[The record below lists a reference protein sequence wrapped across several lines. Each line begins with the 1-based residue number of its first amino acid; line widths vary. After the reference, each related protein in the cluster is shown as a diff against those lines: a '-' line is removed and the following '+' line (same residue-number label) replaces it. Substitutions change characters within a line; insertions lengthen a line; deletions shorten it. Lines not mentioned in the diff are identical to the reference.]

1 MKYDYAEMKMTI
13 PMDYFLDMFIGH
25 YDAEKLDAN
34 YILDEHK
41 WHYFDNQWTYD
52 NYIIEMQD
60 YMYTLKDY
68 YLSIWKLKTIIEE
81 ITGDVIAN
89 EFMENI
95 VAFIMTLRFFGIEH
109 INFRISE
116 EVDGKWMNKQEVN
129 NGRRKYPVSKKI
141 F

>member
-1 MKYDYAEMKMTI
+1 MRYDYVEMNMTI
-13 PMDYFLDMFIGH
+13 PMDYFIDMFIGH

-41 WHYFDNQWTYD
+41 WYYYGNQWTYD

-60 YMYTLKDY
+60 YMYSLKDY

-89 EFMENI
+89 EYMENV
-95 VAFIMTLRFFGIEH
+95 VAFCMTLDFFGIEH
-109 INFRISE
+109 LDFMFDF
-116 EVDGKWMNKQEVN
+116 EVGKNWMCK
-129 NGRRKYPVSKKI
+129 
-141 F
+141 

>member
-1 MKYDYAEMKMTI
+1 MKYDYAEMKITI

-41 WHYFDNQWTYD
+41 WYYFENQWTYD

-60 YMYTLKDY
+60 YMYSLKDY
-68 YLSIWKLKTIIEE
+68 YLSIWKLKTIVEN

-89 EFMENI
+89 EFMENV
-95 VAFIMTLRFFGIEH
+95 VAFCMTLDFFGIEH
-109 INFRISE
+109 IDFRISE
-116 EVDGKWMNKQEVN
+116 EINGKWMCK
-129 NGRRKYPVSKKI
+129 
-141 F
+141 

>member
-1 MKYDYAEMKMTI
+1 MKYDYAEMKITI

-41 WHYFDNQWTYD
+41 WYYFENQWTYD

-60 YMYTLKDY
+60 YMYSLKDY
-68 YLSIWKLKTIIEE
+68 YLSIWKLKTIVEN

-89 EFMENI
+89 EFMENV
-95 VAFIMTLRFFGIEH
+95 VAFCMTLDFFGIEH
-109 INFRISE
+109 IDFKISE
-116 EVDGKWMNKQEVN
+116 EINGKWMCK
-129 NGRRKYPVSKKI
+129 
-141 F
+141 

>member
-34 YILDEHK
+34 YILDAHK
-41 WHYFDNQWTYD
+41 WYYDENHWMYD

-60 YMYTLKDY
+60 YMYSLKDY
-68 YLSIWKLKTIIEE
+68 YLSLWKLKTIIEE
-81 ITGDVIAN
+81 ITGDVIADEYMKN
-89 EFMENI
+89 VVAENV

-109 INFRISE
+109 INFKFDFE
-116 EVDGKWMNKQEVN
+116 CE
-129 NGRRKYPVSKKI
+129 
-141 F
+141 

>member
-1 MKYDYAEMKMTI
+1 MRYDYVEMNMTI
-13 PMDYFLDMFIGH
+13 PMDYFIDMFIGH

-41 WHYFDNQWTYD
+41 WYYYGNQWTYD

-60 YMYTLKDY
+60 YMYSLKDY

-89 EFMENI
+89 EYMENV
-95 VAFIMTLRFFGIEH
+95 VAFCMTLDFFGIEH
-109 INFRISE
+109 LDFMFDF
-116 EVDGKWMNKQEVN
+116 EVGKNWMCKQEVN
-129 NGRRKYPVSKKI
+129 K
-141 F
+141 

>member
-13 PMDYFLDMFIGH
+13 PMDYFVDMFVGH

-34 YILDEHK
+34 YILDAHQ
-41 WHYFDNQWTYD
+41 WYYFENQWTYD

-68 YLSIWKLKTIIEE
+68 YPSIWKLKTIIEE

-89 EFMENI
+89 EYMENV
-95 VAFIMTLRFFGIEH
+95 VAFIMTLRFFGIAH
-109 INFRISE
+109 INFKFDFELSDIEQDERTL
-116 EVDGKWMNKQEVN
+116 GGQ
-129 NGRRKYPVSKKI
+129 R
-141 F
+141 